1 MISFLRTTLASVL
14 GILLGIGILVMIF
27 SAQLV
32 TDLPEAIPDA
42 CVLVLDE
49 SLITSEKG
57 STAGVANYL
66 AGQESSSMP
75 LHKALAAID
84 AATEDGRIR
93 AILLLG
99 GDLHGLT
106 AYKEM
111 QEALLRFRA
120 ADKQIFAYATDIDQR
135 SYYLA
140 SVADPVVMQPLGTF
154 SVSGFA
160 AELQFYAEAMAELG
174 VEIQVTRVGKYKS
187 AVEPFLLT
195 EASPANRDQMATLL
209 GDLQTDY
216 LADVA
221 QARGLEVQTLE
232 TFVQEGGMVTAQ
244 QAMEAG
250 LIDQVA
256 YFDQVLEQL
265 RELVG
270 DGRDGEAFAQ
280 VGLHRYIEEM
290 EYPDEPEHGPTIAV
304 VMAEGNIVDGWDDA
318 EIGGNGVAE
327 ILRSVR
333 LDPNIDGVV
342 LRVNSPGGSASA
354 SEVILREMQLLQ
366 EAGKPVVASM
376 GPVAASGGYWISCQA
391 DVIVAQPSTITGS
404 IGVFG
409 MFPNIE
415 GLMDKVGV
423 NVDTIKTGPYADLMS
438 IYHRKSPEELALVQ
452 GYVDAIYDGF
462 LDRVTAGRPL
472 TREAVHEIAQGRV
485 WSGSRAQ
492 ELGLVD
498 VLGSLEDAIEI
509 CAEEIGTETWRV
521 DWLEEEPSSLDVILA
536 DLTAPED
543 FPVIDLGLPEEIQP
557 FLAQWRRWQG
567 YVDQPGVYA
576 RLPFELEIR

>member
-1 MISFLRTTLASVL
+1 MIAFLRTTLASVL

-32 TDLPEAIPDA
+32 TDLPKAIPDA

-49 SLITSEKG
+49 TLLTSEAG
-57 STAGVANYL
+57 STAGLGTYL
-66 AGQESSSMP
+66 AGRENSTLP
-75 LHKALAAID
+75 LRKALAAVD

-99 GDLHGLT
+99 GNLHGLT

-120 ADKQIFAYATDIDQR
+120 ADKQVFAFATDLDQ
-135 SYYLA
+135 SAYYLA
-140 SVADPVVMQPLGTF
+140 SVADPIVMQPLGTF
-154 SVSGFA
+154 SLSGFA
-160 AELQFYAEAMAELG
+160 AELQFYADAMAELG
-174 VEIQVTRVGKYKS
+174 VEMQVTRVGKYKS
-187 AVEPFLLT
+187 AVEPFLLN
-195 EASPANRDQMATLL
+195 EASPANREQIATLL
-209 GDLQTDY
+209 GDLQTDF

-221 QARGLEVQTLE
+221 AARGLEVQMLE
-232 TFVQEGGMVTAQ
+232 KFVQEGGMVTSEQAQ
-244 QAMEAG
+244 EAG
-250 LIDQVA
+250 FIDQVA
-256 YFDQVLEQL
+256 YFDQLLEEL

-270 DGRDGEAFAQ
+270 DGVDGEAFAQ

-290 EYPDEPEHGPTIAV
+290 EYPEEPDFGPTIAV
-304 VMAEGNIVDGWDDA
+304 VMAEGDIVDGWDET
-318 EIGGNGVAE
+318 EIGGNGLAE

-333 LDPNIDGVV
+333 LDPGIDGVV
-342 LRVNSPGGSASA
+342 LRVNSPGGSATA

-415 GLMDKVGV
+415 GLLDKVGV
-423 NVDTIKTGPYADLMS
+423 NIDTIKTGPYADLMS
-438 IYHRKSPEELALVQ
+438 IYHRKSPEELALAQ

-472 TREAVHEIAQGRV
+472 PREAVQEIAQGRV
-485 WSGSRAQ
+485 WSGRRAL

-498 VLGSLEDAIEI
+498 ELGGLDYAIEV
-509 CAEEIGTETWRV
+509 CADQIGAETWRV
-521 DWLEEEPSSLDVILA
+521 DWLEEELSSLDVILA

-543 FPVIDLGLPEEIQP
+543 FPVIDLGLPDELQP
-557 FLAQWRRWQG
+557 FLKHWRRWQG
-567 YVDQPGVYA
+567 YVEQPGVYA
-576 RLPFELEIR
+576 RLPFELQIR